1 MYGRIP
7 LLTETRNETRGSAK
21 HMHEKFQEI
30 VIEAALSEKANR
42 VTGGKRYNI
51 EADLDKFLAE
61 RRISK
66 VTHKQ
71 AMRVLK

>member
-1 MYGRIP
+1 
-7 LLTETRNETRGSAK
+7 
-21 HMHEKFQEI
+21 MHEKFQEI